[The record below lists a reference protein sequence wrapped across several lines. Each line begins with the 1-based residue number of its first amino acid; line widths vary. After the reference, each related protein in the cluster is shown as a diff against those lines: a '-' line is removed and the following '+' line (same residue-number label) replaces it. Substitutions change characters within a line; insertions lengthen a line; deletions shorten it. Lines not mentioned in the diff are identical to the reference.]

1 MSKESTVKYLEL
13 CCHLQINL
21 YEYSRNFKGQL
32 SFMSG
37 IVRKKTVYR
46 VYIKHYVSFFIWFLE
61 EKVDGQNE
69 IPVKFLLTKYF

>member
-1 MSKESTVKYLEL
+1 
-13 CCHLQINL
+13 
-21 YEYSRNFKGQL
+21 
-32 SFMSG
+32 MSG